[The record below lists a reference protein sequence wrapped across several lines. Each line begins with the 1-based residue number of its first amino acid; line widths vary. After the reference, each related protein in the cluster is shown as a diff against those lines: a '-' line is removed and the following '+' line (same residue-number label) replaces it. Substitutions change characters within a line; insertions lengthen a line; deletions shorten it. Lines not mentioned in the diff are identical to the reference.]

1 MKKSKNLREY
11 LKKTYKRKRKE
22 DAKTVGVKINDLV
35 QSLHLQQRLPEKERN
50 FDVISSALK
59 ILSDIRSEHRFKD
72 DFPSFAKFYAF
83 IVDPEN
89 KFTNEDLK
97 DL

>member
-1 MKKSKNLREY
+1 MKKNKNLRKY
-11 LKKTYKRKRKE
+11 LKTTYKRKRKE

-35 QSLHLQQRLPEKERN
+35 QSLHLQQRLLEKERN
-50 FDVISSALK
+50 FDVINSALK
-59 ILSDIRSEHRFKD
+59 ILSEIRSEHRFKD
-72 DFPSFAKFYAF
+72 DFPSFAKFYMF
-83 IVDPEN
+83 ITDPEN